1 MNRKFVIDNPRTGG
15 EWPPSN
21 PAATTAGRTGRP
33 HALSLLLLLLTLAA
47 PALLLAQSGQGMAEA
62 GAMERQSSSSTP
74 FLGSIPEEKVTA
86 EPLSI
91 TFSDA
96 IERALRRN
104 LGETLSAQT
113 TAATR
118 GEKWKEL
125 SALLPNVNAA
135 AVESVQKANL
145 QAMGLTFPG
154 VPEVIGP
161 FAFFDARAYLTQTVF
176 DWKAIQKYR
185 AASEQE
191 RGAQYSYRDARELVV
206 LATGN
211 AYLLA
216 IAAEARVEA
225 TDSQVNTAKALFGKT
240 SDQQKA
246 GISPGIDTLRANVEL
261 QIRQQQLIVARN
273 DFAKQKLVLARVIGL
288 AAGQHFTL
296 ASKVP
301 YEAFPAPTPEEA
313 LQKAYAQRPDYQ
325 AAVSRVA
332 SARLS
337 AGAAKAGYY
346 PSFNLAA
353 DFGEIGTRPNTVLP
367 TFHASGGLQIPI
379 FQGGRVHG
387 DVLVTES
394 NLRQTEAQLADLRG
408 RIDQEVRVALLD
420 LASAADQVEVARSS
434 VELAEEAL
442 RQSQDR
448 FTAGVTDNLEVV
460 QAQESVATAHD
471 NFISSLYQHN
481 VAKVSYARAIGR
493 AEAGVKEYLKGK

>member
-1 MNRKFVIDNPRTGG
+1 
-15 EWPPSN
+15 
-21 PAATTAGRTGRP
+21 
-33 HALSLLLLLLTLAA
+33 
-47 PALLLAQSGQGMAEA
+47 
-62 GAMERQSSSSTP
+62 MESQSSSSTP

-96 IERALRRN
+96 IDRALRRN
-104 LGETLSAQT
+104 LGETLSAQS
-113 TAATR
+113 TASAR

-135 AVESVQKANL
+135 ATESFQKANL
-145 QAMGLTFPG
+145 QAMGLNFPG
-154 VPEVIGP
+154 VPHVIGP
-161 FAFFDARAYLTQTVF
+161 YAFFDARAYLTQTVF
-176 DWKAIQKYR
+176 DWKAIQRYR

-191 RGAQYSYRDARELVV
+191 RGAQHSYRDARELVV

-225 TDSQVNTAKALFGKT
+225 TASQVNTAKALFGKT

-246 GISPGIDTLRANVEL
+246 GLTPGIDTLRANVEL

-273 DFAKQKLVLARVIGL
+273 DLAKQKLMLARVIGL
-288 AAGQHFTL
+288 AAGQQFTL

-301 YEAFPAPTPEEA
+301 YEPFPPPTPEEA

-332 SARLS
+332 AARLS
-337 AGAAKAGYY
+337 ARAAKAGYY
-346 PSFNLAA
+346 PSFNLAG
-353 DFGEIGTRPNTVLP
+353 DFGEIGTRPNNVVP

-448 FTAGVTDNLEVV
+448 FAAGVTDNLEVV

-471 NFISSLYQHN
+471 SFITSLYQHN